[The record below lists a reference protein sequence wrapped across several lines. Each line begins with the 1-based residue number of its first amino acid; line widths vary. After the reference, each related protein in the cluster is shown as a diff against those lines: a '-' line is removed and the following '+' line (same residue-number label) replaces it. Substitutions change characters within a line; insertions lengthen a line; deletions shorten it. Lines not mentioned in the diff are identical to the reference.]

1 MVASLVPTSAC
12 FVTAIAH
19 RWESP
24 ILKTF
29 MLISKVFGKNITLSD
44 LSVVNA

>member
-12 FVTAIAH
+12 FVTAIAQG
-19 RWESP
+19 WESP
-24 ILKTF
+24 MLETF
-29 MLISKVFGKNITLSD
+29 MLINKALGKDITLSD